1 MIDYAEF
8 QSALGLN
15 WYDIDR
21 NLKFMLRRLLAPADF
36 DWLEPELRK
45 IGALCAGPVAARAEV
60 TDKHPPELVKFD
72 RWGDPLDEVRHHP
85 GALATKRDLW
95 EAGVSGP
102 RLYDE
107 ARRRGRHLPE
117 TVPTALNYMLSQAEI
132 GMLCSIGMTSGVI
145 GWSAASRRPR
155 CSASS
160 CRISPPSTSTT
171 HGTARCS

>member
-8 QSALGLN
+8 KSAIGLN
-15 WYDIDR
+15 WYDIDL
-21 NLKFMLRRLLAPADF
+21 NLQFMMRRLLAPADF

-45 IGALCAGPVAARAEV
+45 IGTLCGGPVAARAEV

-95 EAGVSGP
+95 ETGVSGP
-102 RLYDE
+102 RLNDE

-117 TVPTALNYMLSQAEI
+117 TVRTALNYMLSQPRLGCCAR
-132 GMLCSIGMTSGVI
+132 
-145 GWSAASRRPR
+145 SA
-155 CSASS
+155 
-160 CRISPPSTSTT
+160 
-171 HGTARCS
+171 